1 MRDFLKFPVN
11 IVLKALY
18 MKSNKMQNNM
28 KGTRKTLEKLLK
40 YARENN
46 LMNETF
52 ETVLKKYNNSGQ
64 GE

>member
-1 MRDFLKFPVN
+1 
-11 IVLKALY
+11 
-18 MKSNKMQNNM
+18 M
-28 KGTRKTLEKLLK
+28 KGTRKTLESLLK

-52 ETVLKKYNNSGQ
+52 ETVLEKYNNSGQ

>member
-1 MRDFLKFPVN
+1 
-11 IVLKALY
+11 

-28 KGTRKTLEKLLK
+28 KGTRKTLESLLK